1 MRDYDVIG
9 RYGGEEFLV
18 VVPDSNLSSTVTQ
31 AERLRWSVAEMPIST
46 PEGSIEITMSLGVTA
61 GGGDSLAAESLVR
74 AADAALYQA
83 KKLGRN
89 RVEPGSAGDGGAGGT
104 KAVGSEE
111 PVTD

>member
-1 MRDYDVIG
+1 M
-9 RYGGEEFLV
+9 
-18 VVPDSNLSSTVTQ
+18 VPDSNLSSTVTQ
-31 AERLRWSVAEMPIST
+31 AERLRWAVAEMPIST

-104 KAVGSEE
+104 KEVGSEE